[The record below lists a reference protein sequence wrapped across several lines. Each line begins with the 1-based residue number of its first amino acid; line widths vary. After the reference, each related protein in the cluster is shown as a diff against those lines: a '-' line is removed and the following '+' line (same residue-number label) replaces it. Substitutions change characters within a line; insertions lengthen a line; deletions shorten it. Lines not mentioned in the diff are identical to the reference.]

1 MIYEGKLT
9 VYSLQNTAE
18 KGRMPK
24 EGLVKVCEEYYGER
38 TIGVTRQYAALGA
51 DRRIDMLVRIW
62 RNEAVTPGMYVIPDD
77 GQQYRIDFIQKT
89 TDEDGL
95 KVSDL
100 TLVRLEENYDVT
112 ATVPE
117 TVCPIPGS

>member
-9 VYSLQNTAE
+9 VYNLKNTAE
-18 KGRMPK
+18 KGLMPQEK
-24 EGLVKVCEEYYGER
+24 LVPVCEEFYGER

-62 RNEAVTPGMYVIPDD
+62 RNDDVTPGQYVIPDD
-77 GQQYRIDFIQKT
+77 GHQYRIDLVQYN

-100 TLVRLEENYDVT
+100 TLIRLEDNYDV
-112 ATVPE
+112 ADPL
-117 TVCPIPGS
+117 